1 MAKKSVQKV
10 ADWKAL
16 KLAGQSIF
24 FAGRFEKWGQL
35 TLQLLQTFVQ
45 VEGGTVAD
53 TLNASVSLVVLKE
66 VTGTSSHEKKAAL
79 LNTKGASIAVIDADQ
94 LRTMLVPTQDEVHA
108 MIQAGREGHKLLR
121 QRIDALSISEYSVQ
135 RGGGQRPYILK
146 GASLRGLNIKEVPL
160 WCMDLDDV
168 DLSNTNVQTESHESY
183 SIGNTSHSKLD
194 GATIHATFPDL
205 IECSCR
211 GADLSNSWV
220 GFLMDKSRC
229 SSDFTKAKMVGFHFK
244 KADMTGSK
252 FDKADLT
259 KAEFDKTDASRV
271 SFREACLK
279 SVTSEKAKFTGADFT
294 KADLSDAE
302 LLGANLRDCNFTKAK
317 LRGARLMGAEFQGAC
332 LDGADFTGA
341 NVAQADFTGVDLSKA
356 IGLVL
361 NTKQISI
368 GPKLKE
374 LSDIAKKA
382 TSFMTTMEVKSPQET
397 LRLTVANGWRGP
409 QASWSRQ
416 LWAGTLSDWE
426 QQTKSI
432 ADAIVAAV
440 GQWPGATACP
450 HTVAASGK
458 KTGMTNRKLTQLA
471 MEAWC
476 ETYGAPCPTADELKE
491 AEAEAESNK
500 DAIRASLL
508 AELDQPE
515 GVKKWNERSHLDL
528 ETIKSFPSVDLSGK
542 KLDGIDLSSL
552 EFEQANFEKT
562 SMTGANCNYGSFKN
576 SNFRKAT
583 LTFTGVYSNFSK
595 CDFTNANLNKA
606 DLTYATLKEANFSKA
621 TLKEAVL
628 KQAKL
633 QGANLASAK
642 LEDCDW
648 SDAEFD
654 ELTQFPKDFSVPATA
669 KWKGKGLDPRMAEIA
684 KAASAGPID
693 MTQFM
698 TIMELSVEKERMKK
712 ALSMLKAERF
722 RLFAEATDDHIVG
735 VVKSQ
740 NDPDLVYSCRLGKD
754 GDFACCT
761 QNLNVC
767 GGLRGALCKHLLVLI
782 IGMTKAEELDPTTVN
797 QWIATSRFKKPEL
810 NKDTMS
816 ETLLRYKGAEAGEI
830 DWRPT
835 ETIPEDYFAL

>member
-1 MAKKSVQKV
+1 VAKKSVQKV

-35 TLQLLQTFVQ
+35 TLELLKAFVR
-45 VEGGTVAD
+45 VEGGTLAE
-53 TLNASVSLVVLKE
+53 TLNSSVSLVVLKE
-66 VTGTSSHEKKAAL
+66 VTGTSSHEKKATL
-79 LNTKGASIAVIDADQ
+79 LNSKGASIAVIDADQ

-108 MIQAGREGHKLLR
+108 MIQAGPEGYKLLR
-121 QRIDALSISEYSVQ
+121 QRVDASAFNQYSF
-135 RGGGQRPYILK
+135 RNGGQRPYTLTK
-146 GASLRGLNIKEVPL
+146 ASMRGQNIKDAPL
-160 WCMDLDDV
+160 WCMDLEEV
-168 DLSNTNVQTESHESY
+168 DLTNATVQTASNESY
-183 SIGNTSHSKLD
+183 EIGNTRRSKLD
-194 GATIHATFPDL
+194 GATIHAPFPDL

-229 SSDFTKAKMVGFHFK
+229 SSDFTKAKMVRFHFK
-244 KADMTGSK
+244 KTDMTGST
-252 FDKADLT
+252 FDKAELT
-259 KAEFDKTDASRV
+259 DTEFDKTNATKV

-279 SVTSEKAKFTGADFT
+279 SITTEKANFSGADFT
-294 KADLSDAE
+294 KADLSEAE

-317 LRGARLMGAEFQGAC
+317 LRGARLMGAQFQGAC

-361 NTKQISI
+361 NTKQFSI

-382 TSFMTTMEVKSPQET
+382 ATFATTIEVKTPQET
-397 LRLTVANGWRGP
+397 LRLTAENRWKSP
-409 QASWSRQ
+409 QASWSRK
-416 LWAGTLSDWE
+416 LWASTLSDWD
-426 QQTKSI
+426 QSTKSI

-440 GQWPGATACP
+440 GQWPDATVCP
-450 HTVAASGK
+450 HTIHARGT
-458 KTGMTNRKLTQLA
+458 KTGLMNRKLTQLA

-476 ETYGAPCPTADELKE
+476 ETYGAPCPTADELKQ
-491 AEAEAESNK
+491 AEAAAESNK
-500 DAIRASLL
+500 DTIRASIL
-508 AELDQPE
+508 AELDQPD
-515 GVKKWNERSHLDL
+515 GVKMWNERSHLDL
-528 ETIKSFPSVDLSGK
+528 ETIKSFPSVDLNGK
-542 KLDGIDLSSL
+542 KLDGIDFSSL
-552 EFEQANFEKT
+552 EFEQGNFEKA
-562 SMTGANCNYGSFKN
+562 SLAGADCNYGSFKN

-583 LTFTGVYSNFSK
+583 LSFSGVLTNFSQ
-595 CDFTNANLNKA
+595 CDFTSANLNKA
-606 DLTYATLKEANFSKA
+606 DLSSATLKEANFSKA
-621 TLKEAVL
+621 NLKQAVL

-633 QGANLASAK
+633 QGAHLVSAK
-642 LEDCDW
+642 LDDCDW
-648 SDAEFD
+648 SDTEFD
-654 ELTQFPKDFSVPATA
+654 ELTQFPKDFSVPAAA

-810 NKDTMS
+810 NKETMS
-816 ETLLRYKGAEAGEI
+816 ETLLRYKGAEAGEV